1 MNIAWKNAT
10 LTLSY
15 LLGDHVLSNVTWCK
29 YLGII
34 ITNNVKWNLH
44 TNIITWKAYEAL
56 WYLKWNLRH
65 TSMQVKL
72 TAYKTYVHLILEYA
86 DIVWDLFINNIL
98 QLERLQRKGLH
109 FIYDKYR
116 HLDSVSEP
124 YSTSTTD
131 KLLLVRADDNIN
143 LHCTHSFRRHPSTD
157 YPSRHL
163 HNLSFFDFRIP
174 IDAFEFLFF
183 PKGCSREELPS

>member
-10 LTLSY
+10 LTLGY

-72 TAYKTYVHLILEYA
+72 TAYKTYVHPILEYA
-86 DIVWDLFINNIL
+86 DIVWDLFTNNIL

-131 KLLLVRADDNIN
+131 KLLLVRANDHIN
-143 LHCTHSFRRHPSTD
+143 LHCTHWFRCHPSTD

-163 HNLSFFDFRIP
+163 HNLSFFWFQDSYRCIWIP
-174 IDAFEFLFF
+174 IF
-183 PKGCSREELPS
+183 PQGL